1 MEGQKSREERD
12 SACHTSSEL
21 KSSHFGQDGTGPVE
35 RSHQMV
41 PMNRYFFLL
50 PVRRCRCMSRLTP
63 LPQTDRQAAYN
74 LCLSLGTFRYFPYC
88 TEFLSHRP
96 ILPSIH
102 PSINTRPPS
111 PGPVPQFI
119 WLPGCYIPTNLALRG
134 RSTGTSSNTA
144 LSHFCPLSS
153 PPPCHCL
160 PPGLVYSAAPPGS
173 DLRIYHT
180 TRRARTRP

>member
-102 PSINTRPPS
+102 PSINQYPS
-111 PGPVPQFI
+111 PVPRPRPSVHLASRLLHTNQSSFERSINRYVQQYRFI
-119 WLPGCYIPTNLALRG
+119 SLLP
-134 RSTGTSSNTA
+134 SFFSSP
-144 LSHFCPLSS
+144 LPLSPAWAS
-153 PPPCHCL
+153 IFCC
-160 PPGLVYSAAPPGS
+160 APW
-173 DLRIYHT
+173 L
-180 TRRARTRP
+180 